1 MSVPAEI
8 VVAPVYELAPFSTK
22 APEPCLVNVVAE
34 PEASEIAPVMVLVA
48 ALELI
53 INALRPLTLPVT
65 ETAPEPPL
73 MVNPGLRSL
82 TRT

>member
-1 MSVPAEI
+1 M
-8 VVAPVYELAPFSTK
+8 VAPEYVLAPKSTK
-22 APEPCLVNVVAE
+22 SPVPCFVKAVFE
-34 PEASEIAPVMVLVA
+34 PEAFEIAPVIVLVA

-53 INALRPLTLPVT
+53 VNALRPLTLPVT

-73 MVNPGLRSL
+73 IVNPGLRSL